1 MNLSYSNRIA
11 NEINWNLK
19 YQRTKM
25 RESIKG
31 FCLQGREKIDPNGEG
46 PVTRNTTV
54 VEMEIPELKPGEI
67 LAKTLFTGICGS
79 DNSAAL
85 GKSNFDW
92 VERPRVIGHEFSAEV
107 IALGPGNHGGL
118 KVGDIFTPL
127 AMLGCRKEECP
138 ACSVAKWNLCPD
150 KQIIGFHRN
159 GGFGQQVVMESDRVV
174 LLMEGLTPEQG
185 ALVEPLSII
194 VNALHNKCNIKPG
207 QDVVVTGCGIIG
219 LMSAELA
226 RAAGARVAITG
237 IAHDREVRLKKAKER
252 GFITIEVSP
261 DAPLASQLAKGIT
274 DHAGNPFGNKGKVD
288 LLIECSGVPQVLSE
302 AITVVRPEGDICV
315 IATYPKE
322 VAINATQLT
331 RTSLNMRGSMGS
343 CRADYMVAQKLMV
356 TGVFPSEAYTNLYG
370 FDDITTA
377 FADSIKANNVKAVV
391 KMN

>member
-1 MNLSYSNRIA
+1 MTN
-11 NEINWNLK
+11 
-19 YQRTKM
+19 T
-25 RESIKG
+25 IKG
-31 FCLQGREKIDPNGEG
+31 FCLHGREKIAPNSGQS
-46 PVTRNTTV
+46 VTSNTSIV
-54 VEMEIPELKPGEI
+54 DIELPPLKAGEI

-79 DNSAAL
+79 DNSATL
-85 GKSNFDW
+85 GKPNFDW
-92 VERPRVIGHEFSAEV
+92 VERPRIIGHEFSAE
-107 IALGPGNHGGL
+107 ILELGPGDHGDL

-127 AMLGCRKEECP
+127 AMLGCQDEDCP
-138 ACSVAKWNLCPD
+138 ACSIAKWNLCPS

-159 GGFGQQVVMESDRVV
+159 GGFGQQVVLESDRVV
-174 LLMEGLTPEQG
+174 GLIDGLTPEQG

-237 IAHDREVRLKKAKER
+237 IAHDRDIRLKKAKER

-261 DAPLASQLAKGIT
+261 DRPLATQLGEGIS
-274 DHAGNPFGNKGKVD
+274 DANGIPFGNHGKVD
-288 LLIECSGVPQVLSE
+288 LLIECSGVPQVLTE
-302 AITVVRPEGDICV
+302 AISVVRPEGDICV

-322 VAINATQLT
+322 VAINATHLT

-343 CRADYMVAQKLMV
+343 CRDDYMVAQKLMV
-356 TGVFPSEAYTNLYG
+356 TGVFPSEHYTNIYD
-370 FDDITTA
+370 FDDITKA
-377 FADSIKANNVKAVV
+377 FEDSIMANNVKAVI